1 MFHLFLSLDLYMYL
15 DKEQLQEVIYLLLNR
30 AVRYYG
36 DIHDVLL
43 DIIHIL
49 SGEFTEKKS
58 KRQWYHSVFPSTIF
72 QDKHSNL
79 GFLKAVVLMGS
90 PLLLQ
95 V

>member
-1 MFHLFLSLDLYMYL
+1 MFHLFLPLDLYMYL

-49 SGEFTEKKS
+49 SGEFTEKKA
-58 KRQWYHSVFPSTIF
+58 KRQWYSVLYQLFLRQTFKSWFP
-72 QDKHSNL
+72 
-79 GFLKAVVLMGS
+79 
-90 PLLLQ
+90 
-95 V
+95 

>member
-1 MFHLFLSLDLYMYL
+1 MFHLFLPLDLYMYL

-49 SGEFTEKKS
+49 SGEFTEKKT
-58 KRQWYHSVFPSTIF
+58 KRQ
-72 QDKHSNL
+72 
-79 GFLKAVVLMGS
+79 
-90 PLLLQ
+90 
-95 V
+95 